1 MEVNRAGVF
10 LHRVNRFMTFDDT
23 TQKETILT
31 EVEIETTQT
40 SISGPQ
46 KQKNASAVAL
56 YSMRQMPT

>member
-10 LHRVNRFMTFDDT
+10 LHRMNRFMIFDDT

-46 KQKNASAVAL
+46 KQKNVSAVAL
-56 YSMRQMPT
+56 Y